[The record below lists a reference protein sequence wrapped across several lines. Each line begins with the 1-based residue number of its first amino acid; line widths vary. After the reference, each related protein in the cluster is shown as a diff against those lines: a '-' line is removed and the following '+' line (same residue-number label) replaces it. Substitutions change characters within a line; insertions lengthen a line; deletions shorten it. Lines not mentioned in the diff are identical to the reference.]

1 MMKRLLFLLLAI
13 PFGVW
18 LSFSYINPYGGSITL
33 SELVLQLS
41 GARGTFA
48 LGLTLNDL
56 LDFTLRLVPVLVF
69 QALAGTLMY
78 QYYCTASVYVFS
90 RIERRT
96 AWYRRELGALAVKAF
111 AYLALMLLSALITA
125 LVRWHIIWDAAGVRL
140 LLYHFLI
147 WSLWTLVAT
156 LAVNLTAIYLGN
168 SAAFAVV
175 AGIQVASIA
184 LLMVAKQF
192 EKSADTY
199 VAVLRANP
207 VTCLV
212 LSWQQSRFDCA
223 GYGIYLEDSLAGLI
237 IAALLIALIGAALV
251 KRHDLLVNNAESAGG

>member
-1 MMKRLLFLLLAI
+1 MKRLLFILLSV

-18 LSFSYINPYGGSITL
+18 LSFSYINPYGGTIAL

-41 GARGTFA
+41 GARGTFS
-48 LGLTLNDL
+48 LGINLSEL
-56 LDFTLRLVPVLVF
+56 LDLTLRLLPMLVF

-96 AWYRRELGALAVKAF
+96 AWYWHEFSALAAKVF
-111 AYLALMLLSALITA
+111 AYLTLVLLTA
-125 LVRWHIIWDAAGVRL
+125 LLTAFVRWHIIWDTAGFSL

-147 WSLWTLVAT
+147 WGLWTLVAT
-156 LAVNLTAIYLGN
+156 LAVNLIAIYLGS

-175 AGIQVASIA
+175 AGFQVVCIA

-192 EKSADTY
+192 EESPDIY
-199 VAVLRANP
+199 IAVLRANP

-212 LSWQQSRFDCA
+212 LSWQQSRFDGA

-237 IAALLIALIGAALV
+237 VAALLVALLGAALV

>member
-1 MMKRLLFLLLAI
+1 MKRLLFLLLAI

-48 LGLTLNDL
+48 LDLNLNEL

-111 AYLALMLLSALITA
+111 AYHMGRRRSPSAVIPLPDLEPVDADRNACSKPDSHLSGQQRGLCRGRRIPG
-125 LVRWHIIWDAAGVRL
+125 GVRRPADGCESVRGKPGRV
-140 LLYHFLI
+140 HR
-147 WSLWTLVAT
+147 
-156 LAVNLTAIYLGN
+156 
-168 SAAFAVV
+168 SAARKPRDLPC
-175 AGIQVASIA
+175 A
-184 LLMVAKQF
+184 LLAAEPVWRPG
-192 EKSADTY
+192 
-199 VAVLRANP
+199 LRHI
-207 VTCLV
+207 
-212 LSWQQSRFDCA
+212 F
-223 GYGIYLEDSLAGLI
+223 
-237 IAALLIALIGAALV
+237 
-251 KRHDLLVNNAESAGG
+251 

>member
-48 LGLTLNDL
+48 LNLNLNEL

-147 WSLWTLVAT
+147 WSHLSGQQRGLCRGRRIPGGVRR
-156 LAVNLTAIYLGN
+156 LADG
-168 SAAFAVV
+168 
-175 AGIQVASIA
+175 
-184 LLMVAKQF
+184 
-192 EKSADTY
+192 
-199 VAVLRANP
+199 
-207 VTCLV
+207 C
-212 LSWQQSRFDCA
+212 
-223 GYGIYLEDSLAGLI
+223 
-237 IAALLIALIGAALV
+237 
-251 KRHDLLVNNAESAGG
+251 ESV

>member
-1 MMKRLLFLLLAI
+1 MKRLWFILLAI

-18 LSFSYINPYGGSITL
+18 LSFAYINPYGGTITL

-48 LGLTLNDL
+48 LGLNLSEL
-56 LDFTLRLVPVLVF
+56 LDLTLRLVPMLVF

-96 AWYRRELGALAVKAF
+96 AWYWRELGALAAKVF
-111 AYLALMLLSALITA
+111 VYLALMLLSAVLTA
-125 LVRWHIIWDAAGVRL
+125 LLRWHIVWDAYGFRM

-147 WSLWTLVAT
+147 WGMWTLAAT
-156 LAVNLTAIYLGN
+156 LAVNLAAIYLGSS
-168 SAAFAVV
+168 SAFSVV
-175 AGIQVASIA
+175 AGFQVVCIA
-184 LLMVAKQF
+184 LLMAAKQF
-192 EKSADTY
+192 EEIPEVYIAL
-199 VAVLRANP
+199 LRANP

-212 LSWQQSRFDCA
+212 LSWQQSRFDGA
-223 GYGIYLEDSLAGLI
+223 GYGIYLEDSLAGI
-237 IAALLIALIGAALV
+237 ITAALLIALTGAALV

>member
-1 MMKRLLFLLLAI
+1 MKRLLFLLLAI

-18 LSFSYINPYGGSITL
+18 LSFSYINPYGGSIAL

-48 LGLTLNDL
+48 LGLNLNEL

-69 QALAGTLMY
+69 QALAGILMY

-111 AYLALMLLSALITA
+111 AYLVLMLLSALITA

-156 LAVNLTAIYLGN
+156 LAVNLIAIYLGS

-175 AGIQVASIA
+175 AGFQAVCVA
-184 LLMVAKQF
+184 LLTVANQF
-192 EKSADTY
+192 EESPDVYSAL
-199 VAVLRANP
+199 LRANP

-212 LSWQQSRFDCA
+212 LSWQQSRFGGQ
-223 GYGIYLEDSLAGLI
+223 GYGIYFEDSLAGI
-237 IAALLIALIGAALV
+237 VAAALLIAVLGAAVV
-251 KRHDLLVNNAESAGG
+251 KKHDLLVNNAESAGG